1 MPVTQYSVLVNATD
15 PDFTLK
21 HLDAVVDGDLLV
33 LKMKNEV
40 WNPPTNFLLPCLEEN
55 QRKDQKSIEKAKLE
69 NEKQKS
75 FSLQIEKLIGYDL
88 YKYKSLDED

>member
-1 MPVTQYSVLVNATD
+1 MHKSIDDFLAYLAQTMPVTQYSVLVNATD

-55 QRKDQKSIEKAKLE
+55 
-69 NEKQKS
+69 
-75 FSLQIEKLIGYDL
+75 
-88 YKYKSLDED
+88 